1 MATQEPFDADF
12 CCSLFLRGTRSLKVR
27 PALVDAV
34 GNVTLGLAGV
44 VVVSGGWLLDLLLPA
59 LLVLFAD
66 FRWCPGFYL
75 S

>member
-44 VVVSGGWLLDLLLPA
+44 VVVSGGWLLDLGFIYLKER
-59 LLVLFAD
+59 LFSRSEKAKK
-66 FRWCPGFYL
+66 